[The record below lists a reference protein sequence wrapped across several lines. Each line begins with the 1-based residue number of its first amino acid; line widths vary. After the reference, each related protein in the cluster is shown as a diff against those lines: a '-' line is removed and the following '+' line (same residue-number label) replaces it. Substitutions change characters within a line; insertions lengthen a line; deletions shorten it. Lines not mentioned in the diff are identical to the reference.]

1 MYATVLLHIEV
12 FFGLTYFRTEE
23 ELTVG
28 TRTVNI
34 IILKMYFISGTRIV
48 DNAGFSC
55 IYIFIVES
63 KWCVE

>member
-1 MYATVLLHIEV
+1 LK

-34 IILKMYFISGTRIV
+34 IILKMYFILSTRIV

-55 IYIFIVES
+55 IYIFIVKS